1 MSVESLP
8 QARPAAPALS
18 TRAALLALLKR
29 LHFAIGLF
37 IGPFI
42 FVAALTGTLY
52 VLTPQLESALYA
64 QQLFTDATGPLQPLS
79 RQVAA
84 AQAAAGADARI
95 IAVRPAPS
103 PTQTTRVM
111 FAAAGLGPSES
122 RALFIDPHTL
132 ALRGELTAYGTSG
145 ILPLRTTLDY
155 LHRNL
160 LLGEPGRIY
169 SELAASWLWV
179 AALGGLVL
187 WLAQRPP
194 RLTRHATDNARQQ
207 QRTRRRHAFTGLA
220 LLLGLLFF
228 SATGLTWSGWAGSN
242 IDRMRNALDWMTPAV
257 STTLHG
263 APAEAADPHAEH
275 HGMMMMPGMAM
286 PAAPAQTPAMF
297 EGVLN
302 AAQQAGIDA
311 DRLEIRPAKVSG
323 RAWTVNEINP
333 RWPTRVDSAAVDP
346 HGFRVVDVVRF
357 ADFPLVAKLTRW
369 GIDAHMG
376 VLFGLPNQL
385 LLAAFGLGL
394 CLMIAWGYRMW
405 WLRRPAAPAQHPGQ
419 TLCAAWAALPRLPG
433 ILLLLVA
440 AALALALPVM
450 GVSLL
455 LFLLADAWRWRRA
468 VQGGR

>member
-8 QARPAAPALS
+8 QARTPARTLS
-18 TRAALLALLKR
+18 ARAALLALLKR

-37 IGPFI
+37 VGPFI

-52 VLTPQLESALYA
+52 VLTPQLENALYA
-64 QQLFTDATGPLQPLS
+64 QQLFTDATGPVQPLS

-84 AQAAAGADARI
+84 AQAAAGHGARI

-103 PTQTTRVM
+103 PGQTTRVM

-160 LLGEPGRIY
+160 LLGEPGRVY

-179 AALGGLVL
+179 AALGGLAL
-187 WLAQRPP
+187 WLMQRPP
-194 RLTRHATDNARQQ
+194 RLTRHATENARQQ
-207 QRTRRRHAFTGLA
+207 QRTRRRHTVTGLT

-228 SATGLTWSGWAGSN
+228 SATGLTWSNWAGSN
-242 IDRMRNALDWMTPAV
+242 IDRMRSALDWMTPAV
-257 STTLHG
+257 NTELHRSQG
-263 APAEAADPHAEH
+263 EKEEADPHAEH
-275 HGMMMMPGMAM
+275 HGMMMMPGMVM
-286 PAAPAQTPAMF
+286 PPAPAQAAATF
-297 EGVLN
+297 DGVL
-302 AAQQAGIDA
+302 AAARQAGIAA
-311 DRLEIRPAKVSG
+311 DRLEIRPAKIAG

-333 RWPTRVDSAAVDP
+333 RWPTRVDSAAIDP
-346 HGFRVVDVVRF
+346 HGYRVVDVVRF

-385 LLAAFGLGL
+385 VLAAFGLGL
-394 CLMIAWGYRMW
+394 CLMILWGYRMW
-405 WLRRPAAPAQHPGQ
+405 WLRRPAAPAQHPAQ
-419 TLCAAWAALPRLPG
+419 TLSAAWAGLPWLPRLAVV
-433 ILLLLVA
+433 LVA
-440 AALALALPVM
+440 AGLALALPVM

-455 LFLLADAWRWRRA
+455 LFLSVDVWRWRRSQA
-468 VQGGR
+468 